1 MNLFG
6 NNQED
11 FPFTMFGISHI
22 AALAV
27 LLILSILLYS
37 FRMKLK
43 TKNMKTYEL
52 GLAASLILVEVLYHV
67 WLVSIDNWEIRHA
80 LPLELCNISFVMTVL
95 LLLTG
100 SRLIY
105 EVLLFIGL
113 MGASQALLTPV
124 LAIDFPHFRFFHFFY
139 THTWIIAVPLYYTW
153 VKGYRPTIYSVLKT
167 MIFLNILLPIVLF
180 VNRSTG
186 GNYMFLDHKPSS
198 GSLLDVLGPY
208 PWYILSLEGIAAG
221 MGIVLWLIFREKT
234 RSEGREHAEAGSF
247 D

>member
-11 FPFTMFGISHI
+11 FPFAMFGSSHI

-27 LLILSILLYS
+27 LLVLLIVLYV
-37 FRMKLK
+37 FRSVLKEKKMKPL
-43 TKNMKTYEL
+43 EI
-52 GLAASLILVEVLYHV
+52 GLAVSLAAVELLYHV
-67 WLVSIDNWEIRHA
+67 WLIVNNNWEVRHA
-80 LPLELCNISFVMTVL
+80 LPLELCNISFILTVL

-100 SRLIY
+100 SRLVY
-105 EVLLFIGL
+105 EILLFIGL

-124 LAIDFPHFRFFHFFY
+124 LSIDFPHFRFFHFFY

-167 MIFLNILLPIVLF
+167 VVFLNILLPLVLF
-180 VNRSTG
+180 VNSYTG

-198 GSLLDVLGPY
+198 GSLLDLLGPY

-221 MGIVLWLIFREKT
+221 MGLVLWLIFREKT
-234 RSEGREHAEAGSF
+234 GAEGKRAEAGSF